1 MSIDFKEVTRHLVS
15 VASKGLKE
23 LRFDIDP
30 GWRYFL
36 PVGLRAGSPENN
48 EPIRMI
54 WPI

>member
-1 MSIDFKEVTRHLVS
+1 MLIESKGVKKHLVS

-36 PVGLRAGSPENN
+36 PVGLRAGSPEKQ
-48 EPIRMI
+48 
-54 WPI
+54 